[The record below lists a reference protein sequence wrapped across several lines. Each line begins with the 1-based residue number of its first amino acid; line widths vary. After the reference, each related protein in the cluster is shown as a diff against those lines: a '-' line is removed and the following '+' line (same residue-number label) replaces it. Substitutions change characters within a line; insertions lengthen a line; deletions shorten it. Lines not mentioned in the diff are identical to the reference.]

1 MRHLAILGKPWA
13 VMMRTLGGYGRLG
26 TGWVGRFGFD
36 MERRALMDV
45 AGWEAFLHGVFAI
58 AITLLVL
65 DIRVPPATDG
75 QTGQDLIDALA
86 KEGPRYLAY
95 VLGFMYLGTYW
106 IATHRTLRRL
116 RGVDHWFLVIG
127 LVFLMV
133 VSVLPFGT
141 ALLAEYIGKDN
152 GRDQVALVLFTLW
165 QLLLSVIA
173 NLSLRYAAHNGRL
186 MLPGT
191 EGPELQRWLRI
202 AAVGPVIW
210 IIALASA
217 LFLSGTITLIL
228 MAVILLIFVQE
239 VPDAPERPLGPR
251 GSEG

>member
-1 MRHLAILGKPWA
+1 MRQGS
-13 VMMRTLGGYGRLG
+13 
-26 TGWVGRFGFD
+26 
-36 MERRALMDV
+36 LMDV

-65 DIRVPPATDG
+65 DIRVPPVD
-75 QTGQDLIDALA
+75 QTPTAKDLIDALA
-86 KEGPRYLAY
+86 KGLPHYVAY
-95 VLGFMYLGTYW
+95 VLGFLYLGTYW

-127 LVFLMV
+127 LVYLMV

-141 ALLAEYIGKDN
+141 ALLAEYIGADQ

-173 NLSLRYAAHNGRL
+173 NVSLRYAAWHGRL
-186 MLPGT
+186 LKPGWRA
-191 EGPELQRWLRI
+191 PDLRRWLRI

-210 IIALASA
+210 VVALASA
-217 LFLSGTITLIL
+217 LFLSGTITLVLMGLIL
-228 MAVILLIFVQE
+228 VIFIQE
-239 VPDAPERPLGPR
+239 VPAGDEEATGTHA
-251 GSEG
+251 G

>member
-1 MRHLAILGKPWA
+1 MR
-13 VMMRTLGGYGRLG
+13 RS
-26 TGWVGRFGFD
+26 
-36 MERRALMDV
+36 ALMDV

-65 DIRVPPATDG
+65 DIRVPPVESTPDAKALIEALKDG
-75 QTGQDLIDALA
+75 A
-86 KEGPRYLAY
+86 PRYVAY
-95 VLGFMYLGTYW
+95 ILGFLYLGTYW

-141 ALLAEYIGKDN
+141 ALLAEYIGQDH

-173 NLSLRYAAHNGRL
+173 NISLRYASWHGRL
-186 MLPGT
+186 MK
-191 EGPELQRWLRI
+191 
-202 AAVGPVIW
+202 
-210 IIALASA
+210 
-217 LFLSGTITLIL
+217 
-228 MAVILLIFVQE
+228 
-239 VPDAPERPLGPR
+239 
-251 GSEG
+251 